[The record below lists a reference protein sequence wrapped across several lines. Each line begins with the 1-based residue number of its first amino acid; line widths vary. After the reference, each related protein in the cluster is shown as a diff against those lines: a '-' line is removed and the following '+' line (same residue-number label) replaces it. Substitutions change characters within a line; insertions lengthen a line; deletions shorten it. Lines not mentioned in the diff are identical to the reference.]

1 MKIVNNALKTGPHFT
16 EHTMH
21 IHCKD

>member
-1 MKIVNNALKTGPHFT
+1 LSNNALKTGPYFT

>member
-1 MKIVNNALKTGPHFT
+1 LSNKALKTDPYFT

-21 IHCKD
+21 IHCID